1 MAAKLLIEEF
11 SRTAVIVDDVPAE
24 VRGLMEQLEASGI
37 LCRLYSPGELEHA
50 PSKVLPQIV
59 FLDLILDSSRTVID
73 NIALIRAMLRDKLVA
88 GMEEPY
94 GLVLWTKHPD
104 QLEQFREKISLDRKS
119 NAYNTPAFIVGL
131 NKQKYLE
138 SGYADCL
145 SDLEQALKNDRAAC
159 FFIKWMISVRK
170 AAGAALSGIYSLV
183 GDYEKQNTE
192 LLYLLSILAQNHTGA
207 PENKLEQ
214 AQGHNLTRD
223 AYKAF
228 DELLYADLINA
239 LSAEDM
245 NLFGFPLP
253 TNPWENDF
261 QHELDTYAK
270 LNAKAFIDEINIDQA
285 LVIPGN
291 VYEISRDAIPE
302 TCGFPKSARII
313 MIELTPPCDFSHK
326 KVFSRCVCGFM
337 LDCNVGQK
345 KLANRLKVFKSDYRY
360 MLWPINYGSS
370 NFMVCFDFRCLVSFP
385 EEEIA
390 KGEKIKV
397 LFKANP
403 RLFADILQ
411 KFSSH
416 AARLGIA
423 DIKPK
428 LPDD

>member
-1 MAAKLLIEEF
+1 MSAKLLIEEF
-11 SRTAVIVDDVPAE
+11 SRTAVIVDDVPSE
-24 VRGLMEQLEASGI
+24 VRGLMEQLEACGI
-37 LCRLYSPGELEHA
+37 LCRLYSPGELENA

-94 GLVLWTKHPD
+94 GLVLWTKHLD
-104 QLEQFREKISLDRKS
+104 QLEQFREKISLDRQLDT
-119 NAYNTPAFIVGL
+119 YNTPAFIVGL
-131 NKQKYLE
+131 NKQKYINP
-138 SGYADCL
+138 GYADCL
-145 SDLEQALKNDRAAC
+145 SDLEKALKNDRAAC

-183 GDYEKQNTE
+183 GDYEKQDTE
-192 LLYLLSILAQNHTGA
+192 LLYLLSVLAQNHTGA
-207 PENKLEQ
+207 PADKL
-214 AQGHNLTRD
+214 AQIQGYNPTID

-239 LSAEDM
+239 LQTDEE
-245 NLFGFPLP
+245 NLLGTPLP

-261 QHELDTYAK
+261 QHELNAYAQ
-270 LNAKAFIDEINIDQA
+270 LNAKAFIDDINIDQS

-291 VYEISRDAIPE
+291 VYEISRDAIPA

-337 LDCNVGQK
+337 LDCNVEQK
-345 KLANRLKVFKSDYRY
+345 KLARRLKSFKGDYRY
-360 MLWPINYGSS
+360 LLWPITFDSS
-370 NFMVCFDFRCLVSFP
+370 NYMLCFDFRCLVSFP
-385 EEEIA
+385 EEEITQGA
-390 KGEKIKV
+390 KFKV

-423 DIKPK
+423 DIKPE
-428 LPDD
+428 LPDE